1 MHHNLISIV
10 RSNLLSKSC
19 KSNQGKLAELSTV
32 ILLTKTKYESQP
44 FILEIT
50 LPDEKFSIRFKKLY
64 LELFG
69 VNKDAIEQKKYDKK
83 TGIQKEFII
92 KFNQRDIISLNK
104 LMIFDSFKRPLNGL
118 PKFIILGD
126 SETVI
131 NSLRPIIY
139 LYGSINK
146 EGIIIA
152 IQENFLSIAI
162 SGLFKKIGVR
172 VEKKNHKERFVLSL
186 SNNCLISNLFQIICS
201 KNVSNDI
208 EKLFPILTPSSD
220 DENVKVV
227 ITTNEPS
234 NSTLI
239 DVLRCRRGIEILAE
253 NTKIKKSLIEAA
265 DLRTLYPNDS
275 RDELGQK
282 SRPEISKHAFAS
294 RIRRFLEIADKVAE
308 KKGIEDTLTFA
319 LKQT

>member
-10 RSNLLSKSC
+10 RTNLLCKSP
-19 KSNQGKLAELSTV
+19 KSNQSKLAELATV
-32 ILLTKTKYESQP
+32 ILLTKTKHKSQP

-50 LPDEKFSIRFKKLY
+50 LPDEKFTIRFKKIY
-64 LELFG
+64 RDLFG
-69 VNKDAIEQKKYDKK
+69 TDKDSVERKVYDKK
-83 TGIQKEFII
+83 SGVQKQYII
-92 KFNQRDIISLNK
+92 KFTQKDIISLNK
-104 LMIFDSFKRPLNGL
+104 LMIFDSFRRPLNGL

-131 NSLRPIIY
+131 NSLRPVVY
-139 LYGSINK
+139 LFGSINK
-146 EGIIIA
+146 EGLNIA
-152 IQENFLSIAI
+152 IQENFLCIAI
-162 SGLFKKIGVR
+162 SGLFKKLGIR
-172 VEKKNHKERFVLSL
+172 VEKKNHKEQFVLSC
-186 SNNCLISNLFQIICS
+186 SNNCLISNIFQIICS

-208 EKLFPILTPSSD
+208 EKLFPIITPNAE

-227 ITTNEPS
+227 IAMSEPS

-239 DVLRCRRGIEILAE
+239 DVLRCRRGIEILAD
-253 NTKIKKSLIEAA
+253 NTKVKKKLFEAA

-275 RDELGQK
+275 RDELGLK
-282 SRPEISKHAFAS
+282 SKPVVSKHAFAS

-308 KKGIEDTLTFA
+308 KQGIEDTLTFA